1 MRIRE
6 PGFEGLERGVLLRDA
21 AGQRRILIAD
31 DLIGAEQR
39 LKTRHFGG
47 DRRERKRGKIGSVRD
62 HGDVRVAGRRRN
74 AVELADLAIGPCD
87 VGCQALVDVAL
98 VDKQELVPLLG
109 VETAVAVARLRLA
122 EHFRRSSGAHAA
134 NLVLQGDEGTA
145 LIAEGLD
152 LVAELLGRLAEPRV
166 AGDLRLG
173 ALDDELGAIG
183 CVIRD
188 QLLLLPDLGGQRSDK
203 AFFLKLSGDALRD
216 VGDRLGFAL
225 ARLLE
230 PRDLLVAQLGEIQ
243 RPFAIVLG
251 MRLEDHAL
259 DLVNQAVGDALG
271 RAKLL
276 DELLGEIPGARKGHM
291 AVGVAAIQ
299 GARDRR
305 APAPG

>member
-1 MRIRE
+1 MSEVSRLSLAQQLWR
-6 PGFEGLERGVLLRDA
+6 P
-21 AGQRRILIAD
+21 RR
-31 DLIGAEQR
+31 
-39 LKTRHFGG
+39 
-47 DRRERKRGKIGSVRD
+47 
-62 HGDVRVAGRRRN
+62 
-74 AVELADLAIGPCD
+74 
-87 VGCQALVDVAL
+87 
-98 VDKQELVPLLG
+98 
-109 VETAVAVARLRLA
+109 
-122 EHFRRSSGAHAA
+122 AHAA
-134 NLVLQGDEGTA
+134 NLVLQSDKGAA

-152 LVAELLGRLAEPRV
+152 RVAKLLGCPAELGMP
-166 AGDLRLG
+166 GHLRLG
-173 ALDDELGAIG
+173 AFDDELGAIG

-203 AFFLKLSGDALRD
+203 AFFLKLGGDAVRD

-230 PRDLLVAQLGEIQ
+230 SCGLLVAQLGEIE
-243 RPFAIVLG
+243 RPFTIVLG

-259 DLVNQAVGDALG
+259 DLVNQAVRDALG

-276 DELLGEIPGARKGHM
+276 DELVGEIPGARKGHM